1 MSTICPPDHYIH
13 ALPPSGFSGLPTALR
28 LLQRKASLTQCN
40 CSSRVFVS
48 SFQKGV
54 LFLQKFV
61 KEAPIINWTRLK
73 NGQVCTKI
81 FSTESRDQFVKPF
94 FWEKKS
100 KFNFWCRIC
109 NCIQI
114 SNTKGSKITIN
125 HSVFNSE
132 LYVYNWFFFHNPF
145 PLILT
150 RKSISEWLHY
160 SSTWCRN

>member
-1 MSTICPPDHYIH
+1 MRFLQIVVAY
-13 ALPPSGFSGLPTALR
+13 LEYLNSGFSGLPTALR

-94 FWEKKS
+94 FWEKKVNLISDAEYAIVS
-100 KFNFWCRIC
+100 KLAIPRDSKLRLITRFSIP
-109 NCIQI
+109 NCMFII
-114 SNTKGSKITIN
+114 D
-125 HSVFNSE
+125 
-132 LYVYNWFFFHNPF
+132 FF
-145 PLILT
+145 
-150 RKSISEWLHY
+150 S
-160 SSTWCRN
+160 